1 MRIGILALLALFL
14 VGCGGGATVRNN
26 DGPTNGPTR
35 AEEDCRVVY
44 YFQGMDKIAKREV
57 RSATVWYSNTY
68 LDSRR
73 DRTDGK
79 LEEEIYYA
87 TRSIFHDV
95 YPDEEVMTIAQNLI
109 DKGLF
114 GLRSRSRIQTADFPE
129 GESIQLIILQIGDY
143 VHRVDVRD
151 LPEDNN
157 STERII
163 FFDCV
168 KDLLHIANI
177 NPQVQVD
184 IRKGA
189 HPAFG
194 GGKSLF
200 DNR

>member
-1 MRIGILALLALFL
+1 MRILSITLLVLFL

-26 DGPTNGPTR
+26 NAPADGPVA
-35 AEEDCRVVY
+35 AEADCRVVY

-95 YPDEEVMTIAQNLI
+95 YPDEEVMAIAQNLI

-114 GLRSRSRIQTADFPE
+114 RLPSRARIRTADFPE
-129 GESIQLIILQIGDY
+129 GDACQLIILQIGDY

-151 LPEDNN
+151 LPEDNR

-200 DNR
+200 DRK